1 VSELTPS
8 SQNSNAFSPSSG
20 GASLEG
26 YFYQLDVS
34 ILTALDL
41 VLAKKVAHE
50 IVLEPTTDEDL
61 ESDIEN
67 EPGALSETIA
77 LDNYRL
83 VLQCK
88 LRSTG
93 PWKYEELI
101 RLLAHGKK
109 RQPARERLT
118 DPKIRYL
125 LVTSADLDGVAR
137 QLRVEL
143 IGEWPLPSDLPI
155 EIGKTLPADAGGRI
169 AVLSAMDQEKVS
181 SRTERL

>member
-1 VSELTPS
+1 MSGLTPS
-8 SQNSNAFSPSSG
+8 SQGPNAFSPSSG

-50 IVLEPTTDEDL
+50 IILEPATDEDL
-61 ESDIEN
+61 EADIEN
-67 EPGALSETIA
+67 EPGALSETIT

-93 PWKYEELI
+93 PWKHEELT

-125 LVTSADLDGVAR
+125 LVTRADS
-137 QLRVEL
+137 
-143 IGEWPLPSDLPI
+143 I
-155 EIGKTLPADAGGRI
+155 
-169 AVLSAMDQEKVS
+169 
-181 SRTERL
+181 